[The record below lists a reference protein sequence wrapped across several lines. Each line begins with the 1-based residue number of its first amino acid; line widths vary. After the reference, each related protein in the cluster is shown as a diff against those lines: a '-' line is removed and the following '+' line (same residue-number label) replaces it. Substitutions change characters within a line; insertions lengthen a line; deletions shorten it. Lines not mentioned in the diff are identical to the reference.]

1 MRRLYHALAAVL
13 LASTGAAL
21 AHSADAVADKHRPA
35 EDTARDAARH
45 PAEMLDFAHVGHG
58 SKVVDFIPGH
68 GYFTR
73 LFAVAVKPGGSVV
86 AMLPAAAAGHD
97 PAGAAMV
104 TALGSDAAY
113 GDVTVVSAMTD
124 PAVASADVFWT
135 AQNYH
140 DLHNAPAG
148 TVAGLNK
155 AVFAALRPGG
165 YYVIID
171 HVALPGSGDTAT
183 KTLHRIDPAVVK
195 AEVTAAGFVFDGESK
210 VLANPADSHTALV
223 FDPSIRGKTDQ
234 FAYRFKKPG

>member
-1 MRRLYHALAAVL
+1 MHRLDLALAAVL
-13 LASTGAAL
+13 IASSGAAV

-35 EDTARDAARH
+35 EDTARDAVRH
-45 PAEMLDFAHVGHG
+45 PAEMLDFAHIGHG

-86 AMLPAAAAGHD
+86 ADVPAAAAGHD

-113 GDVTVVSAMTD
+113 GDITVVSAITD
-124 PAVASADVFWT
+124 PAIANADVFWT

-148 TVAGLNK
+148 TVDGLNK
-155 AVFAALRPGG
+155 AVFAALKPGG
-165 YYVIID
+165 YYVIVD
-171 HVALPGSGDTAT
+171 HVALSGSGVTAT
-183 KTLHRIDPAVVK
+183 NTLHRIDPAVVK
-195 AEVTAAGFVFDGESK
+195 AEVTAAGFTFNGESK
-210 VLANPADSHTALV
+210 VLANPADPHTAIV
-223 FDPSIRGKTDQ
+223 FDPAIRGKTDQ
-234 FAYRFKKPG
+234 FAYRFRKPG